1 MSGLLNIIS
10 RRIERIDF
18 SQPFAMFDLVLA
30 LFLVVSLVLYMRR
43 YPLFRVIL
51 GVAFLLILSLGLFFS
66 GFVIT
71 SLVIGSLANISLFA
85 LPLIFAPEI
94 RHYLEKIGRFPFLKL
109 PRLTNQQKKEE
120 FISKLSGAVYE
131 MAERKVGGT
140 IVLARKTGLGQ
151 TIETGVVLNANFDH
165 KLLQNIFFPKS
176 PLHDG
181 AVIIQHQRIFA
192 AGCLLPINGDIKLDP
207 PFGTRHRSGLAI
219 TKDTDAVV
227 ILISEQ
233 RGHVTLAENGKMH
246 INLDRKKLNKML
258 EDLL

>member
-10 RRIERIDF
+10 HRIGQIDF
-18 SQPFAMFDLVLA
+18 SEPLAMLDLVLA
-30 LFLVVSLVLYMRR
+30 IILMVLLIIYMKR

-51 GVAFLLILSLGLFFS
+51 GIVFLLILSLVLFFS
-66 GFVIT
+66 GFIIT
-71 SLVIGSLANISLFA
+71 ALIIGTLTNISLFA

-94 RHYLEKIGRFPFLKL
+94 RHYLEKIGRFPFLKM
-109 PRLTNQQKKEE
+109 PILTQRQKTVE
-120 FISKLSGAVYE
+120 FISNLVDAVYE

-140 IVLARKTGLGQ
+140 IVIGRKTGLGQ

-246 INLDRKKLNKML
+246 INLERKKLNKML